1 MVRRGLLIFFFFS
14 LVLGL
19 VAQADSAVQQVA
31 ADSLQQTTQADIAPI
46 KSKDFRLGSEGMS
59 LSSLLRGAIGIVVLV
74 IISFLFSTNRRGIN
88 WRLVGIGVLLQVVIG
103 VLVLKV
109 SFFQYGLEIVSL
121 GFTRVLGFTQSGVD
135 FLFSS
140 MDTGTMMPALK
151 SFAFVILPTVIF
163 FSALTSLLFFL
174 GILQRIVFGM
184 AWVMK
189 RTMGLSGPE
198 SLAAA
203 GNIFL
208 GQTEAPLLVKPYI
221 ASMTKSEL
229 MCLMSGGMATVAGG
243 VLAAYVRFLGG
254 GDPVLELYYAKHLIT
269 ASVLS
274 APAAIVVSKIMV
286 PDKEQVQTE
295 LSIPKEK
302 IGANFLEAISNG
314 TGDGLK
320 LAVNVGAMLLV
331 FTALVT
337 MVNFMLQN
345 MLGEWT
351 GLNPQ
356 IIALTDGRYQGLN
369 LQFMLG
375 YVGAPIAWLI
385 GVPVEDM
392 VSVGQ
397 LVGQK
402 TVLNEFYAYVE
413 LAQMKGAG
421 AFVHEKSVIMVT
433 YILCGFSNFASIG
446 IQIGGIGSLA
456 PARRGQLSEL
466 GFRAMLAGSLACLMT
481 AAVAGMYY

>member
-174 GILQRIVFGM
+174 GILQRIVFG
-184 AWVMK
+184 
-189 RTMGLSGPE
+189 
-198 SLAAA
+198 
-203 GNIFL
+203 IC
-208 GQTEAPLLVKPYI
+208 LLYTSP
-221 ASMTKSEL
+221 SPRDS
-229 MCLMSGGMATVAGG
+229 
-243 VLAAYVRFLGG
+243 
-254 GDPVLELYYAKHLIT
+254 
-269 ASVLS
+269 
-274 APAAIVVSKIMV
+274 
-286 PDKEQVQTE
+286 
-295 LSIPKEK
+295 
-302 IGANFLEAISNG
+302 
-314 TGDGLK
+314 
-320 LAVNVGAMLLV
+320 
-331 FTALVT
+331 
-337 MVNFMLQN
+337 
-345 MLGEWT
+345 
-351 GLNPQ
+351 
-356 IIALTDGRYQGLN
+356 
-369 LQFMLG
+369 
-375 YVGAPIAWLI
+375 
-385 GVPVEDM
+385 
-392 VSVGQ
+392 
-397 LVGQK
+397 
-402 TVLNEFYAYVE
+402 
-413 LAQMKGAG
+413 
-421 AFVHEKSVIMVT
+421 
-433 YILCGFSNFASIG
+433 
-446 IQIGGIGSLA
+446 
-456 PARRGQLSEL
+456 
-466 GFRAMLAGSLACLMT
+466 
-481 AAVAGMYY
+481 

>member
-1 MVRRGLLIFFFFS
+1 MKIKHLVFFLMFFMSGGLFAQS
-14 LVLGL
+14 DTGL
-19 VAQADSAVQQVA
+19 VGAAVDSLGQLNQVA
-31 ADSLQQTTQADIAPI
+31 QEAPRIKDYKIA
-46 KSKDFRLGSEGMS
+46 SEGMS
-59 LSSLLRGAIGIVVLV
+59 MESVLRGLIGLAFLVL
-74 IISFLFSTNRRGIN
+74 ISFVFSTNKRAVN
-88 WRLVGIGVLLQVVIG
+88 WRLVGVGVLLQIVIG

-109 SFFQYGLEIVSL
+109 SFFQSGLELVSL

-135 FLFSS
+135 FLFNN

-174 GILQRIVFGM
+174 GILQKVVFGM

-208 GQTEAPLLVKPYI
+208 GQTEAPLLIKPYI
-221 ASMTKSEL
+221 AGMTKSEL

-243 VLAAYVRFLGG
+243 VLAAYVRFLGN
-254 GDPVLELYYAKHLIT
+254 GDPMLEIYYAKHLIT

-274 APAAIVVSKIMV
+274 APAAIVVSKILV
-286 PDKEQVQTE
+286 PDKERVQTE

-314 TGDGLK
+314 TADGLK

-331 FTALVT
+331 FTAMVT

-345 MLGEWT
+345 LVGEWT
-351 GLNPQ
+351 GLNSE
-356 IIALTDGRYQGLN
+356 IVALTQGSYQGLN
-369 LQFMLG
+369 LQFLLG
-375 YVGAPIAWLI
+375 YIGAPIAWMT

-413 LAQMKGAG
+413 LAQMKNSGV
-421 AFVHEKSVIMVT
+421 FVHEKSVIMVT

>member
-1 MVRRGLLIFFFFS
+1 MFKPLVFIFAFLAMANGLI
-14 LVLGL
+14 
-19 VAQADSAVQQVA
+19 AQGDSAATAVVADTVQQA
-31 ADSLQQTTQADIAPI
+31 TELIQPLA
-46 KSKDFRLGSEGMS
+46 KKDFKIESEGMS
-59 LSSLLRGAIGIVVLV
+59 LASVLRGAMGLLFLIALSVV
-74 IISFLFSTNRRGIN
+74 FSTNRRAIN
-88 WRLVGIGVLLQVVIG
+88 WRLVTVGVLLQVFIG
-103 VLVLKV
+103 ILVLKV
-109 SFFQYGLEIVSL
+109 SFFQAGLELVSL

-135 FLFSS
+135 FLFNN

-174 GILQRIVFGM
+174 GILQKVVFAM

-189 RTMGLSGPE
+189 RSMGLSGPE

-221 ASMTKSEL
+221 AGMSKSEL

-254 GDPVLELYYAKHLIT
+254 GDPALEIYYAKHLIT

-274 APAAIVVSKIMV
+274 APAAIVVSKIIV
-286 PDKEQVQTE
+286 PDREKVQTE

-331 FTALVT
+331 FTAMVT

-345 MLGEWT
+345 LLGEWT
-351 GLNPQ
+351 GLNAE
-356 IIALTDGRYQGLN
+356 IIALTGGSYQGLN
-369 LQFMLG
+369 LQFLLG
-375 YVGAPIAWLI
+375 YIGAPIAWMI

-392 VSVGQ
+392 VAVGQ

-456 PARRGQLSEL
+456 PARRSQLSEL